1 MASISGLT
9 TSQLKSRY
17 RDKVEIY
24 VEGRDDISIYKNYWF
39 PQLADRVS
47 FISAEDGVVPIS
59 GCVGVERNVLAQR
72 QVGIDAYGLI
82 DRDAVHDIA
91 HANETDDHLYIQG
104 NYSSNPYVYYTVR
117 WELEN
122 YLIDPDI
129 WEQERVNAKT
139 QGNNKRNS
147 NVVINE
153 ILSHCQILIA
163 HAAANVVRQ
172 LQGMPKIPDGFG
184 TQAVSRQAYEIDLFS
199 TIMQGATVEQKAL
212 YAAWVTRIEAFDMPG
227 STPSQRL
234 AAISRRVHGKALL
247 MRFFKAYQIQDDRRF
262 SVAFGLSGRVPQEL
276 SDKVQSW
283 LR

>member
-1 MASISGLT
+1 MTSISGLT
-9 TSQLKSRY
+9 TTQLKSRY

-24 VEGRDDISIYKNYWF
+24 VEGKDDISIYRNYWF
-39 PQLADRVS
+39 SKFADRVS
-47 FISAEDGVVPIS
+47 FISAEDGGVPIP

-72 QVGIDAYGLI
+72 EVGIDAYGLI
-82 DRDAVHDIA
+82 DRDAIRDVS
-91 HANETDDHLYIQG
+91 HANEPDDDSYVKG

-122 YLIDPDI
+122 YLIDPEI
-129 WEQERVNAKT
+129 LEQERVNAKT

-147 NVVINE
+147 DLVIDE

-172 LQGMPKIPDGFG
+172 LENLPKIPDGFG
-184 TQAVSRQAYEIDLFS
+184 CQAKSRQAYETDLFN
-199 TIMQGATVEQKAL
+199 TIMLGATAEQKAL
-212 YAAWVTRIEAFDMPG
+212 YSSWVAKIEAFDMPG
-227 STPSQRL
+227 GAPSQRL

-262 SVAFGLSGRVPQEL
+262 SVAFGLIGRVPQEL
-276 SDKVQSW
+276 SDKLQSW